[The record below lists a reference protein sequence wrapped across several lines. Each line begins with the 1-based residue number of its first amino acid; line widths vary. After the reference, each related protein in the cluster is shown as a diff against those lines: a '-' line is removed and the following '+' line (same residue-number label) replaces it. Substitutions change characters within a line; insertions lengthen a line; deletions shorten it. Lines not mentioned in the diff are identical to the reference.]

1 MIARLIPLV
10 LLLCVALPLAQITR
24 ARTDE
29 ADPAEFVPSGS
40 GIIRTVQG
48 DVDGDGRED
57 LVTLYVLPSPGTT
70 PPHANLLVVLMAD
83 DGPRPV
89 FLFGK
94 TPADMRGEPIL
105 DRDGATDMALRDL
118 SGDGRPE
125 IVLRVTNQFQNTAP
139 RQLVWVFGRGEVP
152 PALAREN
159 PPPSPPW
166 AGTGFRLEAFVEGTQ
181 VDLSGPADPGGSAIR
196 RQDAERV
203 LSGPNPLQMV
213 SETYR
218 WRNDGFRLAE
228 RALTL
233 PADSDPSQGPETAVL
248 GYYQA
253 IARGDRAAASAF
265 LGDAAREGAASS
277 RFADPAA
284 TLDGLQIEEVR
295 LIETDD
301 RHARADTE
309 QTVYVRG
316 SVAGAGLGQPDAG
329 QMASRQAFAGTWRVR
344 PDGDRWRMVSASLHE
359 MVDLATLAD
368 ALPGGSSI
376 LQTASGDL
384 RNRGADDQAVLARG
398 PGRFTLAEPS
408 VILVEDGQLQPARP
422 LSTFVR
428 RTVAGG
434 VAGQIQIADVNGDGM
449 LEVVYNG
456 IVGAH
461 SSVLWVLGWDGT
473 TLVPLFEENSSTPV
487 ISLMDLDDDGIA
499 EITVPQSSYCGSYAA
514 APSFVFA
521 FRWDDGA
528 YRSATTRYPSL
539 NDGLDERIAEQS
551 AVYAAHQGMDDEHAC
566 VQHTLAIAQA
576 VRGRPAEMRTAYRS
590 YAMLR
595 QGADP
600 RFPGAVRP
608 AYVAELYLEADLR
621 SALAAAE
628 SGTSP
633 GWGPAELA
641 VLHDLLGDVLD
652 TRASTLESNADRA
665 DERNQP
671 DQAAATR
678 QQAEAA
684 RAGAKQE
691 YRAALVLDPT
701 DEEARRAL
709 GD

>member
-1 MIARLIPLV
+1 MIARLVPLV
-10 LLLCVALPLAQITR
+10 LLLFVALPLAQITR

-29 ADPAEFVPSGS
+29 IDPSEFLPSGS
-40 GIIRTVQG
+40 GIMRTVQG

-57 LVTLYVLPSPGTT
+57 LVTLYVLPGPGTT

-105 DRDGATDMALRDL
+105 DRDGATDLALRDL

-125 IVLRVTNQFQNTAP
+125 IVLRVTNQFQNPTP
-139 RQLVWVFGRGEVP
+139 RQLVWVFGRGEVAP
-152 PALAREN
+152 DLERED

-203 LSGPNPLQMV
+203 LSGPSPIEMV

-228 RALTL
+228 RALTV
-233 PADSDPSQGPETAVL
+233 PAESNPGQAPETAVL
-248 GYYQA
+248 GFYQA
-253 IARGDRAAASAF
+253 VGRGDRAAASAL
-265 LGDAAREGAASS
+265 LGDAAREGAPSH

-284 TLDGLQIEEVR
+284 TLDGLQIEEAR
-295 LIETDD
+295 LIDTDD
-301 RHARADTE
+301 SHPRASTE

-316 SVAGAGLGQPDAG
+316 SVAAPGSGQPDTG
-329 QMASRQAFAGTWRVR
+329 PVTSRQAFAGTWRVR
-344 PDGDRWRMVSASLHE
+344 PDGDRWRLVGASLYE
-359 MVDLATLAD
+359 TVDLATLAD
-368 ALPGGSSI
+368 ALPGGTSI

-384 RNRGADDQAVLARG
+384 RNGGVEDQTVLAQG
-398 PGRFTLAEPS
+398 PGRFTLAEPY
-408 VILVEDGQLQPARP
+408 VMFAEDGRLQPAEP
-422 LSTFVR
+422 LVTFVQ
-428 RTVAGG
+428 RTTAGG
-434 VAGQIQIADVNGDGM
+434 VAGQIQIADVNGDGK
-449 LEVVYNG
+449 LEVVFNG

-461 SSVLWVLGWDGT
+461 GSVLWVLAWNGT
-473 TLVPLFEENSSTPV
+473 TLTPLFEENSSNPV
-487 ISLMDLDDDGIA
+487 ILLTDLDDDGIA
-499 EITVPQSSYCGSYAA
+499 EILMPQSSYCGGYAA
-514 APSFVFA
+514 APSFGFA
-521 FRWDDGA
+521 FRWEGGA
-528 YRSATTRYPSL
+528 YRSATTRYLSV

-551 AVYAAHQGMDDEHAC
+551 AVYAAHTGLDDEHAC
-566 VQHTLAIAQA
+566 VQHMLAEAQA
-576 VRGRPAEMRTAYRS
+576 IRGHAAEMRTAYRS
-590 YAMLR
+590 YAVLR

-600 RFPGAVRP
+600 HLPGSTRP
-608 AYVAELYLEADLR
+608 AYLAEPFMEADLR
-621 SALAAAE
+621 AALTVAE
-628 SGTSP
+628 SGASP

-641 VLHDLLGDVLD
+641 VLHDLLGDALD

-671 DQAAATR
+671 DQAAAAR
-678 QQAEAA
+678 QQAEAT
-684 RAGAKQE
+684 RAASEQE
-691 YRAALVLDPT
+691 YRAALALDPT

-709 GD
+709 GG